1 MPTSILH
8 EKGNMTDLLQ
18 IEKQERT
25 RSKVTTQHKNNPMAD
40 IGCHSKQ
47 ARQKN
52 MKNHFRKLL
61 LKWYAYIPLRSITK
75 SNLH

>member
-25 RSKVTTQHKNNPMAD
+25 TFKVTTQHKKNNTMAD

-52 MKNHFRKLL
+52 MKNHFHKILM
-61 LKWYAYIPLRSITK
+61 KWYAYL
-75 SNLH
+75 LGV